1 MTNIGADSDVDTRK
15 VDCMPTVIGILKV
28 KEGKMNEALK
38 VLREIVPQIRKAE
51 PGIVAYIPHT
61 IEGIKEK
68 NSILFY
74 EKYKDNTALQTH
86 MANLGKSLAK
96 LMPLL
101 DSGMDTKLCNEII

>member
-1 MTNIGADSDVDTRK
+1 V
-15 VDCMPTVIGILKV
+15 PTVIAVLRV
-28 KEGKMNEALK
+28 KEGKMNEAVK

-51 PGIVAYIPHT
+51 PGIVSYIAHT
-61 IEGIKEK
+61 VEGAKEK

-74 EKYKDNTALQTH
+74 EKYKDSTALQTH

-101 DSGMDTKLCNEII
+101 DPGMDTKLCNEVI

>member
-1 MTNIGADSDVDTRK
+1 
-15 VDCMPTVIGILKV
+15 MPTVIAVLKV
-28 KEGKMNEALK
+28 KEGKMNEAVK
-38 VLREIVPQIRKAE
+38 VLRALIPQVRKAE
-51 PGIVAYIPHT
+51 RGTITYVPRT

-86 MANLGKSLAK
+86 GANLAKSLAK

-101 DSGMDTKLCNEII
+101 DPGMDIKLCNEIV